1 MTGETP
7 PLVMVQSDTEHTEKL
22 KSLSPTYAMSNIKLQ
37 ETTVDECIQT
47 TLRVFRT
54 RFGGKG
60 SSLDLA
66 NYIRWHIYDT
76 VTKMIYGEATG
87 MVEQGCEVNGLISE
101 WHRAFTLG
109 GLVATLPWLI
119 NPLIHHPFFK
129 RFLMPSKRQDWG
141 SGHIMRSH
149 ERLFKH
155 RLRKPELARRGN
167 IFDSLLQAKDAAGER
182 ISLQAAEYEC
192 FVFTVGAQDTTAA
205 FMSAFVDHVLRNPAV
220 KQRLLEEI
228 DNFDGRGR
236 LSFPVVR
243 YEETTAMPYFMA
255 CCQEVLR
262 VSPSVSMILPRYVS
276 PGGIAVGDVTV
287 QDHVEISANPFV
299 IHRSQNVFGQDA
311 DAFNPDRWLEDPER
325 VQTMKR
331 YFFAFGYGS
340 RKCIGKNLAVFEAQ
354 KFFVQG

>member
-1 MTGETP
+1 
-7 PLVMVQSDTEHTEKL
+7 
-22 KSLSPTYAMSNIKLQ
+22 MSNIKLQ

-47 TLRVFRT
+47 TLRIFRT
-54 RFGGKG
+54 RFGGEG

-66 NYIRWHIYDT
+66 NYIRYNPRFLISVPLPELTPPEHRWHIYDT

-87 MVEQGCEVNGLISE
+87 MVEQ
-101 WHRAFTLG
+101 
-109 GLVATLPWLI
+109 
-119 NPLIHHPFFK
+119 
-129 RFLMPSKRQDWG
+129 
-141 SGHIMRSH
+141 
-149 ERLFKH
+149 
-155 RLRKPELARRGN
+155 
-167 IFDSLLQAKDAAGER
+167 DAAGER

-311 DAFNPDRWLEDPER
+311 DAFNPDRWLDDPER
-325 VQTMKR
+325 VRTMKK

-354 KFFVQG
+354 KFFVQVLQTIAP